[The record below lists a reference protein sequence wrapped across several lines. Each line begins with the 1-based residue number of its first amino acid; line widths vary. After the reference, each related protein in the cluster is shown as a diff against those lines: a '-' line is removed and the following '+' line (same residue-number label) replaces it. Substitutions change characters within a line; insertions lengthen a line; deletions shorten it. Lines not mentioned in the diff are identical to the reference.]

1 MFSSRWLLS
10 LLTAS
15 LLFLQLGEACVF
27 AKRDSTE
34 EQPAVRERRT
44 VRRDVQFPDTN
55 AGKTVNTGT
64 KPRNRSCKK
73 WFQIRDYILREI
85 FDVRPGAQ
93 CGDNARA
100 AVRLAFHD
108 GECKFER
115 WNLLPCHSSSWR
127 THGGADGSML
137 IDPTEIERPD
147 NNGLQ
152 QIVTALTPL
161 AAQFGVSNAD
171 ILHVTGILGVIV
183 CPGGPV
189 IETWVGRRDA
199 RWRNPTGL
207 LPDVNDS
214 VLKMV
219 ARFKDMGFNVRDLMA
234 LIGAIRPRNRG
245 LSTPPELEN
254 PRIRHQTSGMLSFYG
269 ETLNDTVPEGVFD
282 SPLTTSSRGTR
293 RQGTD
298 QDDWDEDYARAHE
311 QMSLLGQDRSKLTRC
326 TEILPPKIDL
336 GPLFVD
342 RDAGH
347 DDGLDHGVDGEQGF
361 QPDDATSLEVSA
373 ERLSRV
379 LRRLRGY
386 WGNSG

>member
-1 MFSSRWLLS
+1 MIRR
-10 LLTAS
+10 LT
-15 LLFLQLGEACVF
+15 
-27 AKRDSTE
+27 
-34 EQPAVRERRT
+34 
-44 VRRDVQFPDTN
+44 
-55 AGKTVNTGT
+55 
-64 KPRNRSCKK
+64 
-73 WFQIRDYILREI
+73 
-85 FDVRPGAQ
+85 VRPGAQ

-108 GECKFER
+108 AGTFSLAIQAR
-115 WNLLPCHSSSWR
+115 GGRN
-127 THGGADGSML
+127 GGADGSML

-234 LIGAIRPRNRG
+234 LIGAH
-245 LSTPPELEN
+245 STAKQRFVDPSRAGEPQDTT
-254 PRIRHQTSGMLSFYG
+254 PDIWDVKFYG
-269 ETLNDTVPEGVFD
+269 ETLNDTVPEGVFRFASD
-282 SPLTTSSRGTR
+282 HKFARHPTTR
-293 RQGTD
+293 RDFERFVDD